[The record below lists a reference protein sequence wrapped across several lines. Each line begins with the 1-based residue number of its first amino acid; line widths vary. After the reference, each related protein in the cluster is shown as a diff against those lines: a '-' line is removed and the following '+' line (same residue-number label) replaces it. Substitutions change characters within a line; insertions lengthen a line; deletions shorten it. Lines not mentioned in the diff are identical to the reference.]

1 MNPSSPRQ
9 PDKEF
14 RIGGV
19 SCAVWSDEIEQDGR
33 TVTRHTFKLKKRY
46 CDKDGNWQDSTTMF
60 PEDVHKACT
69 VLQQAYEFAMLH
81 EKEQN
86 GESAAA

>member
-1 MNPSSPRQ
+1 MNASNPRQ

-19 SCAVWSDEIEQDGR
+19 SCAVWSDEIEEDGR
-33 TVTRHTFKLKKRY
+33 KQKRHSFKLKKRY
-46 CDKDGNWQDSTTMF
+46 CDKDGNWQDSATMF
-60 PEDVHKACT
+60 PEDIHRACT

-86 GESAAA
+86 GEPAAA